1 MNEEVKRYVDPA
13 NRNLDIVLI
22 LVAIVLVAAFGIIY
36 YMYQQNES
44 TKVKFKINEFK
55 DVTWVNELNEIK
67 FTVTDDK
74 VNLVIDSV
82 DVVKDATYELN
93 KGTGEMIIDGE
104 KGKLYIRAVG
114 NNSLTIWYNYAEY
127 HLEKEYKK

>member
-104 KGKLYIRAVG
+104 KGKLYIRAVS

>member
-55 DVTWVNELNEIK
+55 DVTWVNELNEVK
-67 FTVTDDK
+67 FTVSDDK
-74 VNLVIDSV
+74 VNLVIDSA
-82 DVVKDATYELN
+82 DVIKDATYELN

-104 KGKLYIRAVG
+104 KGKLYIRAVS